1 MIDLVDCYRAPI
13 LQGLIITREVIAYL
27 QFYDTL
33 FSSLLDFIPYN

>member
-13 LQGLIITREVIAYL
+13 LQGLIITREVITYL

-33 FSSLLDFIPYN
+33 FSSLLDIIPDN